1 MSDDNLDLGFAIPK
15 DALERLEDPE
25 LLKKW
30 PQGLTDM
37 IMVIEAAMAR
47 RGASRDQARRVA
59 FVAVR
64 ALSQFAGGRSFY
76 IPKGEALDRALRD
89 RELWER
95 FDGSNVS
102 ELATWAHLTEVQVYA
117 ILAEQRKLARRRV
130 QPELFEHQA

>member
-1 MSDDNLDLGFAIPK
+1 MSDDNLDLGFAVPE

-37 IMVIEAAMAR
+37 VMVIEAAIVR
-47 RGASRDQARRVA
+47 RGASREQARRVA

-64 ALSQFAGGRSFY
+64 ALSQFAGGRSIY

>member
-1 MSDDNLDLGFAIPK
+1 MNDDNLDLGFAIPE

-25 LLKKW
+25 ILKKW

-37 IMVIEAAMAR
+37 LMVIEAAHLRAGDDKATAR
-47 RGASRDQARRVA
+47 TRA
-59 FVAVR
+59 FRAVR
-64 ALSQFAGGRSFY
+64 ALAQFAGGRSFY

-117 ILAEQRKLARRRV
+117 ILAEQRKLARARI
-130 QPELFEHQA
+130 QPGLF